1 MIMLSKLEKI
11 MEKNEFKKM
20 MKKENKAFKNYYV
33 YEMILILLLAI
44 IVIPNII
51 LTINNM
57 IPFNITIINTLLI
70 IIVALPFIVLDIK
83 NDLDIK
89 NMHQYYLKEKKIP
102 EYKVKTKNLN
112 VCLIISIAVLIIWA
126 IITIPNITKTE
137 NLSEIEN
144 TLVITT
150 NNGNNIE
157 TQYEMFDGFKIKI
170 PSEFKIMS
178 DEILNVKYPNGNA
191 PSLVYTNDKTTINVA
206 MVMNDVAM
214 KNSQIEEYVKTMES
228 TYKNYSKDVKL
239 KFWERNNHKIGEMEF
254 TTEGSDT
261 EIYNH
266 IITFSVNDK
275 LRLVNFNCTKEQM
288 NEWQKV
294 SKFIMDSIMFE

>member
-1 MIMLSKLEKI
+1 MKKS
-11 MEKNEFKKM
+11 EFKKM

-70 IIVALPFIVLDIK
+70 IIVALPIILLDIK

-102 EYKVKTKNLN
+102 KYKDKTKNLN
-112 VCLIISIAVLIIWA
+112 VCLIISIAVLIVWT

-144 TLVITT
+144 TMVITT
-150 NNGNNIE
+150 NKGNNIE

-178 DEILNVKYPNGNA
+178 DEIVNVKYPNGNA

-206 MVMNDVAM
+206 LVMNDVAM

-239 KFWERNNHKIGEMEF
+239 NFWERNNHKIGEMEF

-266 IITFSVNDK
+266 IIAFSVNDK

-288 NEWQKV
+288 NEWQEV

>member
-1 MIMLSKLEKI
+1 MK
-11 MEKNEFKKM
+11 KNEFKKM

-51 LTINNM
+51 LTVNNM
-57 IPFNITIINTLLI
+57 IPLNITIINTLLI
-70 IIVALPFIVLDIK
+70 IIVALPIVVFDIK

-89 NMHQYYLKEKKIP
+89 SMHQYYLKEKKIP

-126 IITIPNITKTE
+126 IITIPNITKTG

-150 NNGNNIE
+150 NKGNNIE

-191 PSLVYTNDKTTINVA
+191 PSLVYTNDKTTINVVL
-206 MVMNDVAM
+206 VMNDVTM
-214 KNSQIEEYVKTMES
+214 KNNQIEEYVKTMES

>member
-33 YEMILILLLAI
+33 YEMIIILLLAI

-191 PSLVYTNDKTTINVA
+191 PSLVYTNDKTTINVVL
-206 MVMNDVAM
+206 VMNDVTM
-214 KNSQIEEYVKTMES
+214 KNNQIEEYVKTMES

>member
-1 MIMLSKLEKI
+1 MK
-11 MEKNEFKKM
+11 KNEFKKM

-33 YEMILILLLAI
+33 YEMIFILLLAI

-51 LTINNM
+51 LTVNNM
-57 IPFNITIINTLLI
+57 IPLNITIINTLLI
-70 IIVALPFIVLDIK
+70 IIVALPIAVFDIK

-89 NMHQYYLKEKKIP
+89 SMHQYYLKEKKIP
-102 EYKVKTKNLN
+102 EYKDKTKILN
-112 VCLIISIAVLIIWA
+112 VCLMISIVVLIVLA

-150 NNGNNIE
+150 NKGNNIE

-178 DEILNVKYPNGNA
+178 DEIVNVKYPNGNA

-206 MVMNDVAM
+206 LVMNDVAM
-214 KNSQIEEYVKTMES
+214 KNSQIEEYVKTMEQ
-228 TYKNYSKDVKL
+228 TYKNYSKDLKL
-239 KFWERNNHKIGEMEF
+239 NFWERNNHKIGEMEF

-266 IITFSVNDK
+266 IIAFSVNDK

-288 NEWQKV
+288 SEWKEV
-294 SKFIMDSIMFE
+294 SKFIVDSIMFE

>member
-206 MVMNDVAM
+206 LVMNDVTM

-288 NEWQKV
+288 SEWQNV
-294 SKFIMDSIMFE
+294 SKFIVDSIMFE

>member
-1 MIMLSKLEKI
+1 MK
-11 MEKNEFKKM
+11 KNEFKKM

-70 IIVALPFIVLDIK
+70 IIIALPIAVFDIKNELDIK
-83 NDLDIK
+83 S
-89 NMHQYYLKEKKIP
+89 MHQYYLKEKKIP
-102 EYKVKTKNLN
+102 EYKDKTKILN
-112 VCLIISIAVLIIWA
+112 VCLLISIAVLIVWA

-150 NNGNNIE
+150 NKGNNIE

-178 DEILNVKYPNGNA
+178 DEIVKVKYPNGNS

-206 MVMNDVAM
+206 LVMNDVAM

-254 TTEGSDT
+254 TTQGLDT

-288 NEWQKV
+288 SEWQNV
-294 SKFIMDSIMFE
+294 SKFIVDSIMFE

>member
-1 MIMLSKLEKI
+1 MKKS
-11 MEKNEFKKM
+11 EFKKM

-51 LTINNM
+51 LTVNNM
-57 IPFNITIINTLLI
+57 IPLNMTIINTLLI
-70 IIVALPFIVLDIK
+70 IIMALPIIVLDIK

-89 NMHQYYLKEKKIP
+89 SMHQYYLKEKKIP
-102 EYKVKTKNLN
+102 KYEDRTKILN
-112 VCLIISIAVLIIWA
+112 VCLMISIVVLIVWG
-126 IITIPNITKTE
+126 IITIPNISKTE

-150 NNGNNIE
+150 NKGNNIE

-178 DEILNVKYPNGNA
+178 DEIVNVKYPNGNA

-206 MVMNDVAM
+206 LVMNDVTM

-228 TYKNYSKDVKL
+228 TYKNYSKDIKL
-239 KFWERNNHKIGEMEF
+239 NFWERNNHKIGEMEF
-254 TTEGSDT
+254 TTKGSDT

-266 IITFSVNDK
+266 IIAFSVNDK

-288 NEWQKV
+288 SEWQNV
-294 SKFIMDSIMFE
+294 SKFIVDSIMFE

>member
-1 MIMLSKLEKI
+1 
-11 MEKNEFKKM
+11 
-20 MKKENKAFKNYYV
+20 
-33 YEMILILLLAI
+33 
-44 IVIPNII
+44 
-51 LTINNM
+51 M

-70 IIVALPFIVLDIK
+70 IIVALPIIVLDIK

-89 NMHQYYLKEKKIP
+89 SMHQYYLKEMKIP
-102 EYKVKTKNLN
+102 EYKDKTKILN
-112 VCLIISIAVLIIWA
+112 VYLMISIVVLIVWA

-150 NNGNNIE
+150 NKGNNIE

-178 DEILNVKYPNGNA
+178 DEIVNVKYPNGNA

-206 MVMNDVAM
+206 LVMNDVAM

-239 KFWERNNHKIGEMEF
+239 NFWERNNHKIGEMEF
-254 TTEGSDT
+254 TTKGSDT

-266 IITFSVNDK
+266 IIAFSVNDK

-288 NEWQKV
+288 SEWKEV
-294 SKFIMDSIMFE
+294 SKFIVDSIIFE

>member
-1 MIMLSKLEKI
+1 MK
-11 MEKNEFKKM
+11 KNEFKKM

-70 IIVALPFIVLDIK
+70 IVVALPIAVFDIK

-89 NMHQYYLKEKKIP
+89 SMHQYYLKEKKIP
-102 EYKVKTKNLN
+102 EYKVKTKILN
-112 VCLIISIAVLIIWA
+112 VCLIISIAVLIVWA

-144 TLVITT
+144 TLAITT
-150 NNGNNIE
+150 NKGNNIE

-178 DEILNVKYPNGNA
+178 DEIVKVKYPNGNS

-206 MVMNDVAM
+206 LVMNDVTM

-254 TTEGSDT
+254 TTQGSDT

-288 NEWQKV
+288 SEWQEV
-294 SKFIMDSIMFE
+294 GKFIMESIMFE

>member
-1 MIMLSKLEKI
+1 MK
-11 MEKNEFKKM
+11 KNEFKKM

-70 IIVALPFIVLDIK
+70 IIMALPIAVFDIK

-89 NMHQYYLKEKKIP
+89 NMYQYYLKEKKIP
-102 EYKVKTKNLN
+102 EYKDKTKILN
-112 VCLIISIAVLIIWA
+112 VCLLISIVVLIVWV
-126 IITIPNITKTE
+126 IITVPNITKTE

-150 NNGNNIE
+150 NKDNNIE

-178 DEILNVKYPNGNA
+178 DEIVNVKYPNGNA

-206 MVMNDVAM
+206 LVMNDVAM

-239 KFWERNNHKIGEMEF
+239 NFWERNNHKIGEMEF
-254 TTEGSDT
+254 TTQGLDT

-288 NEWQKV
+288 SEWKEV
-294 SKFIMDSIMFE
+294 SKFIVDSIMFE

>member
-1 MIMLSKLEKI
+1 
-11 MEKNEFKKM
+11 
-20 MKKENKAFKNYYV
+20 
-33 YEMILILLLAI
+33 
-44 IVIPNII
+44 
-51 LTINNM
+51 M
-57 IPFNITIINTLLI
+57 IPFNITIISTLLI
-70 IIVALPFIVLDIK
+70 IIVALPIIVLDIK

-89 NMHQYYLKEKKIP
+89 SMHQYYLKEMKIP
-102 EYKVKTKNLN
+102 EYKDKTKNLN
-112 VCLIISIAVLIIWA
+112 VCLIISIVVLIVWA

-137 NLSEIEN
+137 NLSEIET

-150 NNGNNIE
+150 NKGNNIE

-178 DEILNVKYPNGNA
+178 DEIINIKYPNGNA
-191 PSLVYTNDKTTINVA
+191 PSLVYTNDKTTINV
-206 MVMNDVAM
+206 VLVVNDVTM
-214 KNSQIEEYVKTMES
+214 KNSQIEEYVKAMES
-228 TYKNYSKDVKL
+228 TYKNYSKDIKL
-239 KFWERNNHKIGEMEF
+239 NFWERNNHKIGEMEF
-254 TTEGSDT
+254 TTKGSDT

-266 IITFSVNDK
+266 IIAFSVNNK

>member
-1 MIMLSKLEKI
+1 MK
-11 MEKNEFKKM
+11 KNEFKKM

-51 LTINNM
+51 LTVNNM
-57 IPFNITIINTLLI
+57 ISLNITIINTLLI
-70 IIVALPFIVLDIK
+70 IIMALPIIVFDIK

-89 NMHQYYLKEKKIP
+89 SMHQYYLNEKKIP
-102 EYKVKTKNLN
+102 KYKDRTKILN
-112 VCLIISIAVLIIWA
+112 VCLMISIVVFIVWW
-126 IITIPNITKTE
+126 IITIPNISKTE

-150 NNGNNIE
+150 NKGNNIE

-178 DEILNVKYPNGNA
+178 DEIVNVKYPNGNA

-206 MVMNDVAM
+206 LVMNDVTM

-228 TYKNYSKDVKL
+228 TYKSYSKDIKL
-239 KFWERNNHKIGEMEF
+239 NFWERNNHKIGEMEF
-254 TTEGSDT
+254 MTKRSDT

-266 IITFSVNDK
+266 IIAFSVNDK

-288 NEWQKV
+288 SEWQEV

>member
-1 MIMLSKLEKI
+1 MK
-11 MEKNEFKKM
+11 KNEFKKM

-33 YEMILILLLAI
+33 YEMIFILLSAI

-70 IIVALPFIVLDIK
+70 IIVALPIIVLDIK

-89 NMHQYYLKEKKIP
+89 SMHQYYLKEMKIP
-102 EYKVKTKNLN
+102 EYKDKTKILN
-112 VCLIISIAVLIIWA
+112 VYLMISIVVLIVWA

-150 NNGNNIE
+150 NKGNNIE

-178 DEILNVKYPNGNA
+178 DEIVNVKYPNGNA
-191 PSLVYTNDKTTINVA
+191 PSLVYTNDKTTINVVL
-206 MVMNDVAM
+206 VMNDVTM

-239 KFWERNNHKIGEMEF
+239 NFWERNNHKIGEMKF
-254 TTEGSDT
+254 TTQGSDT

-288 NEWQKV
+288 NEWREV
-294 SKFIMDSIMFE
+294 SKFIVDSIMFE

>member
-1 MIMLSKLEKI
+1 MK
-11 MEKNEFKKM
+11 KNEFKKM

-51 LTINNM
+51 LTVNNM
-57 IPFNITIINTLLI
+57 IPLNITIINTLLI
-70 IIVALPFIVLDIK
+70 IIVALPIVVFDIK

-89 NMHQYYLKEKKIP
+89 SMHQYYLKEKKIP
-102 EYKVKTKNLN
+102 EYKDKTKILN
-112 VCLIISIAVLIIWA
+112 VYLMISIVVLIVWA

-144 TLVITT
+144 TMVITT
-150 NNGNNIE
+150 NKGNNIE
-157 TQYEMFDGFKIKI
+157 TQYKMFDGFKIKI

-178 DEILNVKYPNGNA
+178 DEIVNVKYPNGNA
-191 PSLVYTNDKTTINVA
+191 PLLVYTNDKATINVA
-206 MVMNDVAM
+206 LVMNDVTM
-214 KNSQIEEYVKTMES
+214 KNNQIEEYVKAMES
-228 TYKNYSKDVKL
+228 TYKNYSKDIKL
-239 KFWERNNHKIGEMEF
+239 NFWERNNHKIGEMEF

-266 IITFSVNDK
+266 IIAFSVNDK

-288 NEWQKV
+288 SEWQNV

>member
-1 MIMLSKLEKI
+1 MKKS
-11 MEKNEFKKM
+11 EFKKM

-70 IIVALPFIVLDIK
+70 IIVALPIILLDIK

-102 EYKVKTKNLN
+102 EYKDKTKNLN
-112 VCLIISIAVLIIWA
+112 VCLIISIAVLIVWT

-178 DEILNVKYPNGNA
+178 DEIVNVKYSNGNA

-206 MVMNDVAM
+206 LVMNDVTM

-239 KFWERNNHKIGEMEF
+239 NFWERNNHKIGEMEF
-254 TTEGSDT
+254 TTKGSDT

-266 IITFSVNDK
+266 IIAFSVNDK

-288 NEWQKV
+288 SEWKEV
-294 SKFIMDSIMFE
+294 SKFIVDSIIFE

>member
-191 PSLVYTNDKTTINVA
+191 PSLVYTNDKTTINVVL
-206 MVMNDVAM
+206 VMNDVTM
-214 KNSQIEEYVKTMES
+214 KNNQIEEYVKTMES

>member
-1 MIMLSKLEKI
+1 MK
-11 MEKNEFKKM
+11 KNEFKKM

-33 YEMILILLLAI
+33 YEMIFILLSAI

-70 IIVALPFIVLDIK
+70 IIVALPIIVLDIK

-89 NMHQYYLKEKKIP
+89 SMHQYYLKEMKIP
-102 EYKVKTKNLN
+102 EYKDKTKILN
-112 VCLIISIAVLIIWA
+112 VYLMISIVVLIVWA

-150 NNGNNIE
+150 NKGNNIE

-178 DEILNVKYPNGNA
+178 DEIVNVKYPNGNA

-206 MVMNDVAM
+206 LVMNDVTM

-239 KFWERNNHKIGEMEF
+239 NFWERNNHKIGEMKF
-254 TTEGSDT
+254 TTQGSDT

-266 IITFSVNDK
+266 IIAFSVNDK

-288 NEWQKV
+288 SEWKEV
-294 SKFIMDSIMFE
+294 SKFIVDSIMFE

>member
-1 MIMLSKLEKI
+1 MK
-11 MEKNEFKKM
+11 KNEFKKM

-51 LTINNM
+51 LTVNNM
-57 IPFNITIINTLLI
+57 IPLNITIINTLLI
-70 IIVALPFIVLDIK
+70 IIVALPIVVFDIK

-89 NMHQYYLKEKKIP
+89 SMHQYYLKEKKIP
-102 EYKVKTKNLN
+102 EYKDKTKILN
-112 VCLIISIAVLIIWA
+112 VYLMISIVVLIVWA

-150 NNGNNIE
+150 NKGNNIE

-178 DEILNVKYPNGNA
+178 DEIVNVKYPNGNA

-206 MVMNDVAM
+206 LVMNDVTM
-214 KNSQIEEYVKTMES
+214 KNNQIEEYVKTMES

-239 KFWERNNHKIGEMEF
+239 NFWERNNHKIGEMEF
-254 TTEGSDT
+254 TTQGSDT

-288 NEWQKV
+288 SEWREV
-294 SKFIMDSIMFE
+294 SKFIVDSIMFE

>member
-1 MIMLSKLEKI
+1 MK
-11 MEKNEFKKM
+11 KNEFKKM

-70 IIVALPFIVLDIK
+70 IIMALPIAVFDIK

-89 NMHQYYLKEKKIP
+89 NMYQYYLKEKKIP
-102 EYKVKTKNLN
+102 EYKDKTKILN
-112 VCLIISIAVLIIWA
+112 VCLLISIVVLIVWV
-126 IITIPNITKTE
+126 IITVPNITKTE

-150 NNGNNIE
+150 NKDNNIE

-170 PSEFKIMS
+170 PSEFK
-178 DEILNVKYPNGNA
+178 K
-191 PSLVYTNDKTTINVA
+191 
-206 MVMNDVAM
+206 
-214 KNSQIEEYVKTMES
+214 
-228 TYKNYSKDVKL
+228 
-239 KFWERNNHKIGEMEF
+239 ERIKIFDFVWGL
-254 TTEGSDT
+254 G
-261 EIYNH
+261 
-266 IITFSVNDK
+266 
-275 LRLVNFNCTKEQM
+275 L
-288 NEWQKV
+288 
-294 SKFIMDSIMFE
+294 

>member
-1 MIMLSKLEKI
+1 MK
-11 MEKNEFKKM
+11 KNEFKKM

-33 YEMILILLLAI
+33 YEMIFILLSAI

-70 IIVALPFIVLDIK
+70 IIVALPIIVLDIK

-89 NMHQYYLKEKKIP
+89 SMHQYYLKEMKIP
-102 EYKVKTKNLN
+102 EYKDKTKILN
-112 VCLIISIAVLIIWA
+112 VYLMISIVVLIVWA

-150 NNGNNIE
+150 NKGNNIE

-178 DEILNVKYPNGNA
+178 DEIVKVKYPNGNS

-206 MVMNDVAM
+206 LVMNDVTM
-214 KNSQIEEYVKTMES
+214 KNNQIEEYVKTMES

-239 KFWERNNHKIGEMEF
+239 NFWERNNHKIGEMEF

-266 IITFSVNDK
+266 IIAFSVNDK

-288 NEWQKV
+288 SEWQNV
-294 SKFIMDSIMFE
+294 SKFIVDSIMFE

>member
-1 MIMLSKLEKI
+1 
-11 MEKNEFKKM
+11 
-20 MKKENKAFKNYYV
+20 
-33 YEMILILLLAI
+33 MILILLLAI

-57 IPFNITIINTLLI
+57 IPFNITIINTILI
-70 IIVALPFIVLDIK
+70 IIVALPIIVLDIK

-89 NMHQYYLKEKKIP
+89 NIHQYYLKEKKIP
-102 EYKVKTKNLN
+102 EYKDKIKILN
-112 VCLIISIAVLIIWA
+112 VCLLISIVVLIVWA

-137 NLSEIEN
+137 NLSEIKK

-150 NNGNNIE
+150 NKGNNIE

-178 DEILNVKYPNGNA
+178 DEIVNIKYPNGNA

-206 MVMNDVAM
+206 LVMNDVAM

-239 KFWERNNHKIGEMEF
+239 NFWERNNHKIGEMEF

-266 IITFSVNDK
+266 IIVFSVNDK

-288 NEWQKV
+288 SEWKEV
-294 SKFIMDSIMFE
+294 SKFIVNSIMFE

>member
-1 MIMLSKLEKI
+1 
-11 MEKNEFKKM
+11 
-20 MKKENKAFKNYYV
+20 
-33 YEMILILLLAI
+33 
-44 IVIPNII
+44 
-51 LTINNM
+51 M
-57 IPFNITIINTLLI
+57 IPFNITTISTLLI

-178 DEILNVKYPNGNA
+178 DEIVNIKYPNGNA

-206 MVMNDVAM
+206 LVMNDVTM
-214 KNSQIEEYVKTMES
+214 KNNQIEEYVKTMES

-239 KFWERNNHKIGEMEF
+239 NFWERNNHKIGEMEF

-288 NEWQKV
+288 SEWQNV

>member
-1 MIMLSKLEKI
+1 

-51 LTINNM
+51 LTVNNM
-57 IPFNITIINTLLI
+57 IPLNITIINTLLI

-102 EYKVKTKNLN
+102 EYKIKTKNLN
-112 VCLIISIAVLIIWA
+112 VCLIISIAVLIVWT

-137 NLSEIEN
+137 NLSKIEN
-144 TLVITT
+144 IMVITT
-150 NNGNNIE
+150 NKGNNIE

-191 PSLVYTNDKTTINVA
+191 PSLVYTNDKTTINVVL
-206 MVMNDVAM
+206 VMNDVTM
-214 KNSQIEEYVKTMES
+214 KNNQIEEYVKTMES

-239 KFWERNNHKIGEMEF
+239 KFWERNNRKIGEMEF

>member
-137 NLSEIEN
+137 NLSEIKK

-150 NNGNNIE
+150 NKGNNIQ

-191 PSLVYTNDKTTINVA
+191 PSLVYTNDKTTINVVL
-206 MVMNDVAM
+206 VMNDVTM
-214 KNSQIEEYVKTMES
+214 KNNQIEEYVKTMES

-239 KFWERNNHKIGEMEF
+239 NFWERNNHKIGEMEF
-254 TTEGSDT
+254 TTQGSDT

-288 NEWQKV
+288 SEWKEV
-294 SKFIMDSIMFE
+294 SKFIVDSIMFE

>member
-137 NLSEIEN
+137 NLSEIET

-150 NNGNNIE
+150 NKGNNIE

-178 DEILNVKYPNGNA
+178 DEIVNVKYPNGNA

-206 MVMNDVAM
+206 LVMNDVTM
-214 KNSQIEEYVKTMES
+214 KNNQIEEYVKTMES

-239 KFWERNNHKIGEMEF
+239 NFWERNNHKIGEMEF
-254 TTEGSDT
+254 TTQGSDT

-288 NEWQKV
+288 SEWREV
-294 SKFIMDSIMFE
+294 SKFIVDSIMFE

>member
-1 MIMLSKLEKI
+1 MK
-11 MEKNEFKKM
+11 KNEFKKM

-51 LTINNM
+51 LTVNNM
-57 IPFNITIINTLLI
+57 IPLNITIINTILI
-70 IIVALPFIVLDIK
+70 IIVALPIIVFDIK

-89 NMHQYYLKEKKIP
+89 NIHQYYLKEKKIP
-102 EYKVKTKNLN
+102 EYKDKTKILN
-112 VCLIISIAVLIIWA
+112 VYLMISIVVLIVWA

-137 NLSEIEN
+137 NLSEIKN

-178 DEILNVKYPNGNA
+178 DEIVNVKYPNGNA

-206 MVMNDVAM
+206 LVMNDVAM
-214 KNSQIEEYVKTMES
+214 KNSQIEEYVKIMES
-228 TYKNYSKDVKL
+228 TYKNYSKDVKIN
-239 KFWERNNHKIGEMEF
+239 FWERNNHKIGEMEF

-288 NEWQKV
+288 SEWQEV

>member
-1 MIMLSKLEKI
+1 MK
-11 MEKNEFKKM
+11 KNEFKKM
-20 MKKENKAFKNYYV
+20 IKKENKAFKNYYV
-33 YEMILILLLAI
+33 YEMILILLLVV

-70 IIVALPFIVLDIK
+70 IIVALPIIVLDIK

-89 NMHQYYLKEKKIP
+89 NMYQYYLKEKKIL
-102 EYKVKTKNLN
+102 EYKDKTKILN
-112 VCLIISIAVLIIWA
+112 VCLLISIVVLIIWA
-126 IITIPNITKTE
+126 TITIPNITTTK

-150 NNGNNIE
+150 NKGNNIE
-157 TQYEMFDGFKIKI
+157 TQYEIFDGFKIKI

-178 DEILNVKYPNGNA
+178 DEIVNVKYPNGNA

-206 MVMNDVAM
+206 LVMNDVTM
-214 KNSQIEEYVKTMES
+214 KNSQIEEYFKTMES
-228 TYKNYSKDVKL
+228 IYKNYSKDVKL
-239 KFWERNNHKIGEMEF
+239 KFWERNNHKIGEIEF
-254 TTEGSDT
+254 TTKGSDT

-266 IITFSVNDK
+266 IIAFSVNDK

-288 NEWQKV
+288 SEWQEV

>member
-51 LTINNM
+51 LTVNNM
-57 IPFNITIINTLLI
+57 IPLNITIINTLLI
-70 IIVALPFIVLDIK
+70 IIVALPIVAFDIK

-89 NMHQYYLKEKKIP
+89 SMHQYYLKEKKIP
-102 EYKVKTKNLN
+102 EYKDKTKILN
-112 VCLIISIAVLIIWA
+112 VYLMISIVVLIVWA

-150 NNGNNIE
+150 NKGNNIE

-178 DEILNVKYPNGNA
+178 DEIVNVKYPNGNA

-206 MVMNDVAM
+206 LVMNDVTM

-239 KFWERNNHKIGEMEF
+239 NFWERNNHKIGEMKF
-254 TTEGSDT
+254 TTQGSNT

-266 IITFSVNDK
+266 IIAFSVNDK
-275 LRLVNFNCTKEQM
+275 LRLVNFNCTKEQIS
-288 NEWQKV
+288 EWQEV
-294 SKFIMDSIMFE
+294 SKFIVDSIMFE